1 MQKTETTI
9 IEVLGS
15 GCANCKELE
24 ARTAEAIASLG
35 IEASI
40 VKVTDFAEIASRGV
54 MSTPAL
60 AVDGAIVMTGRVP
73 SVSEVQAL
81 ISGAAS

>member
-1 MQKTETTI
+1 MQNTETMT
-9 IEVLGS
+9 IEVLGP
-15 GCANCKELE
+15 GCANCRNLE
-24 ARTAEAIASLG
+24 SRTIEAVASLG

-60 AVDGAIVMTGRVP
+60 AVGGAVVVTGRVP
-73 SVSEVQAL
+73 SVSEIASL
-81 ISGAAS
+81 ISGA

>member
-15 GCANCKELE
+15 GCANCKSLE
-24 ARTAEAIASLG
+24 ARSAEAIAKLG
-35 IEASI
+35 IAASI
-40 VKVTDFAEIASRGV
+40 VKVTDPGEIIARGV

-60 AVDGAIVMTGRVP
+60 VVDGRVVVSGRVP
-73 SVSEVQAL
+73 SVAELRTILSEMAL
-81 ISGAAS
+81 

>member
-15 GCANCKELE
+15 GCANCKSLE
-24 ARTAEAIASLG
+24 ARSAQAVADLEMV
-35 IEASI
+35 ASI
-40 VKVTDFAEIASRGV
+40 VKVTDVGEIASRGV

-60 AVDGAIVMTGRVP
+60 IVDGQVVLAGRVP
-73 SVSEVQAL
+73 SVSEL
-81 ISGAAS
+81 RTIISTAVS

>member
-1 MQKTETTI
+1 MQQTETTI

-15 GCANCKELE
+15 GCANCKSLE
-24 ARTAEAIASLG
+24 AWSAEAIAELE

-40 VKVTDFAEIASRGV
+40 VKVTDIGEIASRGV

-60 AVDGAIVMTGRVP
+60 VVDGQVVLAGRVP
-73 SVSEVQAL
+73 SVSELRAI
-81 ISGAAS
+81 ISGAVS